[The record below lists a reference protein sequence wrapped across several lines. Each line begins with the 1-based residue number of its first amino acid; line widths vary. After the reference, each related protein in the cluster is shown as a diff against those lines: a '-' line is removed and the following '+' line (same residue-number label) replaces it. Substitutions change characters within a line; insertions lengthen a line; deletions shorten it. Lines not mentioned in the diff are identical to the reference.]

1 MWHIEIED
9 WKMYWHLDV
18 VALQEQGSDQLDS
31 KVLPTTS
38 SLGFC
43 TSVIIV
49 SGGSITPLQWAIF
62 VLFSSDFFFPSLYL
76 QQRKQY
82 IFNL

>member
-43 TSVIIV
+43 TSVIIL
-49 SGGSITPLQWAIF
+49 SGGSITPLQ
-62 VLFSSDFFFPSLYL
+62 
-76 QQRKQY
+76 
-82 IFNL
+82 

>member
-43 TSVIIV
+43 TSVIL
-49 SGGSITPLQWAIF
+49 SGGSITPLQ
-62 VLFSSDFFFPSLYL
+62 
-76 QQRKQY
+76 
-82 IFNL
+82 